1 MSGKEDRE
9 IFIADVKGHIT
20 SFPSGIEDLKAELL
34 ALKNRVSELEAKT
47 RLISIDEEKG
57 VLKIGTKT
65 YFFKH

>member
-9 IFIADVKGHIT
+9 IFISNAKGTIT
-20 SFPSGIEDLKAELL
+20 SFPSEIENLKAELL

-57 VLKIGTKT
+57 ILKIGKRT
-65 YFFKH
+65 YFFEP